1 MSHPLD
7 LDFVRA
13 QFPALDQP
21 TALLDNAGGSAPARQ
36 VVRRLAEHMERC
48 PVQLGASYGMSVEA
62 SAAVEQGRRAAEA
75 FVGSGENQVVL
86 GHSTTANIAML
97 ARALAAGWSPGEV
110 VIVSD
115 LEHESNRGPWCR
127 LAEQGIAVREWKLR
141 TDTARLHLEDL
152 EPLLDERTRLVA
164 FTHSSNVV
172 GEIHD
177 VAAICSRVRA
187 AGALSMVDGVAF
199 APHRV
204 VDVEALGCDFY
215 ALSLYKTF
223 GPHLGLLYGRPEA
236 LLAARSQNHFFVGED
251 QVPNKL
257 EPGNVPYELC
267 ASLVGLL
274 DYFEEFDL
282 HHGGPAEA
290 TPRERVVHAFRA
302 IASAE
307 EALLAPLVSF
317 LTEDPRA
324 VLIGRAD
331 ASADS
336 RVPTVAFHLADGRP
350 SSAIV
355 PGLDARGVAVRYGH
369 FYAHRAVER
378 LGLLDRDGVVRASL
392 AHYNSP
398 AEVQRLIKGLD
409 ELF

>member
-7 LDFVRA
+7 LEFVRA

-36 VVRRLAEHMERC
+36 VVRRVVDHMERR
-48 PVQLGASYGMSVEA
+48 PVQLGASYALSVEA
-62 SAAVEQGRRAAEA
+62 SAAVDRGRRAAEA
-75 FVGSGENQVVL
+75 LVGAGENQVVL
-86 GHSTTANIAML
+86 GHSTTTNIAML
-97 ARALAAGWSPGEV
+97 ARALAAGWAPGDAV
-110 VIVSD
+110 VVSG
-115 LEHESNRGPWCR
+115 LEHEANRGPWRR
-127 LAEQGIAVREWKLR
+127 LADRGIEVREWRMR
-141 TDTARLHLEDL
+141 TDTAQLHLEDL
-152 EPLLDERTRLVA
+152 EPLLTGRTRLVA

-177 VAAICSRVRA
+177 AAAICARIRA

-204 VDVEALGCDFY
+204 IDVAQLGCDFY

-251 QVPNKL
+251 QVPHKL

-267 ASLVGLL
+267 ASLVGVL
-274 DYFEEFDL
+274 DYFEALDQ
-282 HHGGPAEA
+282 HHGGPEQAS
-290 TPRERVVHAFRA
+290 PRERVVRAFDLIARA
-302 IASAE
+302 EAE
-307 EALLAPLVSF
+307 LVAPLVAF
-317 LTEDPRA
+317 LAEDPRA
-324 VLIGRAD
+324 VLVGGAD
-331 ASADS
+331 PSAES

-350 SSAIV
+350 SSAII

-369 FYAHRAVER
+369 FYAHRAIER
-378 LGLLDRDGVVRASL
+378 LGLLERDGVARASL

-398 AEVQRLIKGLD
+398 EEVQRLIEGLD
-409 ELF
+409 ALL